1 MSTLIET
8 KTEAQAYADSIAA
21 GLQAWTVAADYAM
34 AVEENDNGELV
45 TLTEYVAKYYPDFTD
60 IAGAEELAADQL
72 STIDS
77 IGWAWDIYLADAL
90 CVELTGKHD
99 GTSWTV
105 TGAEVTVTYG
115 GPSCWLEWNGSE
127 RITVRAS
134 WGSDKGYTSV
144 NCAGLADALELYVE
158 SVSI

>member
-72 STIDS
+72 ST
-77 IGWAWDIYLADAL
+77 
-90 CVELTGKHD
+90 
-99 GTSWTV
+99 
-105 TGAEVTVTYG
+105 
-115 GPSCWLEWNGSE
+115 
-127 RITVRAS
+127 R
-134 WGSDKGYTSV
+134 
-144 NCAGLADALELYVE
+144 
-158 SVSI
+158 